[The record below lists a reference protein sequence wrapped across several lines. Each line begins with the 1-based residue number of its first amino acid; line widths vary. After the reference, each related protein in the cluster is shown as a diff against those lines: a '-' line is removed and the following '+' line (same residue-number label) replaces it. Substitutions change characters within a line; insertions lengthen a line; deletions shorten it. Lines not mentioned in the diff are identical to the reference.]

1 MKFLLPLVFLF
12 GCGAA
17 PVPAPE
23 LPVPPVSAWIC
34 TPKDSPAETGVQIR
48 LKGASLQDL
57 EFLFE
62 TVDGTVLYFK
72 SVCLPV
78 P

>member
-17 PVPAPE
+17 PVPLAPA
-23 LPVPPVSAWIC
+23 PPVNVWIC
-34 TPKDSPAETGVQIR
+34 TPKDSPADTGVQIR
-48 LKGASLQDL
+48 LKGVSLQDL
-57 EFLFE
+57 EFMFE